1 MALFH
6 QIRQNDQLDKIRRDQ
21 ERAFAE
27 RTNVDVDGQALS
39 VKRGRKPDPNSKK
52 MLTLRLDPEVI
63 ERFKESGDGWQ
74 SRINAALRKSVGL
87 D

>member
-1 MALFH
+1 MALSH
-6 QIRQNDQLDKIRRDQ
+6 QIRQNDHLDKIRRDQ

-27 RTNVDVDGQALS
+27 RANVDVDGQALS
-39 VKRGRKPDPNSKK
+39 AKRGRKPDPNSKK
-52 MLTLRLDPEVI
+52 LLTLRLDPEII